1 MEKTTKIRVGNVI
14 DFRREEGSKSPHWSL
29 ERENGAPL
37 CNQVSNQSIC
47 QAWTVESAGKAFR
60 IPSAVPHCLG
70 SKGWAIVFET
80 KANTHP
86 LAVLGRLMERR
97 NASAIRK
104 VLDIDRLLIQQ
115 SISCRTRKKKKIK
128 TDLGEKNIRGEVT
141 DISAFSSEIYVNE
154 SPNVRSTSGASPS
167 NPLIPSPKVTAK
179 NTALPHAHTDRQDS
193 KTSARQG
200 YSKAANRSPFSE
212 RPFLQFFSFHLEAKA
227 GNEQLST

>member
-1 MEKTTKIRVGNVI
+1 M
-14 DFRREEGSKSPHWSL
+14 SKGGQNRPHWSL

-104 VLDIDRLLIQQ
+104 VEINDLRSLF
-115 SISCRTRKKKKIK
+115 ISEAAQLT
-128 TDLGEKNIRGEVT
+128 GEAE
-141 DISAFSSEIYVNE
+141 
-154 SPNVRSTSGASPS
+154 
-167 NPLIPSPKVTAK
+167 
-179 NTALPHAHTDRQDS
+179 NTGVYNLR
-193 KTSARQG
+193 R
-200 YSKAANRSPFSE
+200 
-212 RPFLQFFSFHLEAKA
+212 
-227 GNEQLST
+227 